1 MTGIKVK
8 MGTPKEEVEVAEE
21 APEEE
26 VVPEVVSEDTETVV
40 LDEEADLPNVEL
52 EDLDPNEDF
61 WDGGP
66 KVGKVQKWKKEHKS
80 IYVTA
85 VTADVFVIWRTLSRP
100 EYREYMEQV
109 EEVTRTGQV
118 APSMAQ
124 MMVEETISDI
134 CMLFPTYEDAMED
147 GGLAGLP
154 ATISQQC
161 LEASGFVALET
172 RRL

>member
-8 MGTPKEEVEVAEE
+8 MGTPKDEEVIEE
-21 APEEE
+21 APVEEAPQ
-26 VVPEVVSEDTETVV
+26 VIPDGAETAV
-40 LDEEADLPNVEL
+40 LDDEADLPNVEL
-52 EDLDPNEDF
+52 EDLDPDEDF

-66 KVGKVQKWKKEHKS
+66 KVGQVQEWKKKYNS

-85 VTADVFVIWRTLSRP
+85 VTADVFVVWRTLSRP

-109 EEVTRTGQV
+109 EEITRTGQV

-134 CMLFPTYEDAMED
+134 CMLFPTYQAAMED